1 MRFHAPHPK
10 KSLSSTMARMVS
22 AISIHD
28 CARCRCNACAA
39 ALTILSHSLVNASY
53 EMAEGQRQDVDIRS
67 ASRRLDQGGA
77 CAICHRKPAMFL
89 YSTRPNHEC
98 IGIHNHEPCF
108 ELLRRTAHLPCC
120 CKLRL
125 QRYHARRVSQLAQ
138 GDFDAYWLSAGIAGA
153 AAMGTAGS
161 WSGPTV
167 LSPVVRRMDML
178 GCCSSA
184 PASAIRVRKSKAGR
198 AFSRCVADG
207 GPLTRRTWARRAKVG
222 RGAQS
227 HGVSWLARW
236 WQGATWA
243 GGTRRVDR
251 EMPEGDTGGW

>member
-1 MRFHAPHPK
+1 MVHA
-10 KSLSSTMARMVS
+10 
-22 AISIHD
+22 
-28 CARCRCNACAA
+28 
-39 ALTILSHSLVNASY
+39 
-53 EMAEGQRQDVDIRS
+53 
-67 ASRRLDQGGA
+67 
-77 CAICHRKPAMFL
+77 RKPVTNDIL
-89 YSTRPNHEC
+89 TERWRDQP
-98 IGIHNHEPCF
+98 G
-108 ELLRRTAHLPCC
+108 
-120 CKLRL
+120 
-125 QRYHARRVSQLAQ
+125 VSQLAQ

-198 AFSRCVADG
+198 AFSRCAADG

-251 EMPEGDTGGW
+251 EMPEGLTQVDGERASIPELVGATEDDDVPVKVEEETLEKGPVEHVRAPFLEMIYDSHSKLYH